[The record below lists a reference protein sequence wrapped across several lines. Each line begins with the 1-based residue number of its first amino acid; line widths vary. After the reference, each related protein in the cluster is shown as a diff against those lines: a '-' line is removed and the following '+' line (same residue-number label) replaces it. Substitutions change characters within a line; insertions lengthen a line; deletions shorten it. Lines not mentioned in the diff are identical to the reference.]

1 MKQTIPQFFEN
12 SVAQFPDN
20 IYLKEKTNDVYVGTS
35 YAEVHS
41 IVKSLAAGLYQTGLR
56 KGDRVAL
63 MCEGRNAWVIAELAM
78 LYIGVINV
86 PLSVKL
92 VEEDE
97 IVFRLRHSGVKYV
110 AVSENQAVKIR
121 SLIHKLPGTGM
132 VNFDLETT
140 AGDELSYQEL
150 LEKGRSFLAE
160 NGALMQEVFEAVQ
173 PDDAANICYTSGTTA
188 DPKGIILTHDNY
200 ISNVNQS
207 YTLMDIPS
215 TYTTLLILP
224 WDHSFAHT
232 CGIYC
237 MMGKGASLAS
247 VKVGKTGMET
257 LKNIPGNIK
266 EIKPN
271 LLLSVPALATNF
283 RKNIEKGIQDKGN
296 LINGLFKHA
305 LKISYKYNGMGFN
318 KGQGFTF
325 LYKPLIS
332 IYDKILFAKI
342 REGFGGK
349 LEYFVGGGALLDIEL
364 QRFFYAVG
372 MPMYQGYGLTEASP
386 VISSNSARKHK
397 LGSSGILAGFLD
409 LKILDDK
416 GNEMPVGEKGEIVI
430 KGGNVM
436 AGYWNNAEATSQ
448 TIKNGWLHTGDLGFM
463 DKDGFLHVLGRF
475 KSLLIGDDGEK
486 YSPEGIEEAIVAQ
499 SEYIEQCMLYNNQNA
514 YTTCLIYPNAAALK
528 RYLAAKL
535 PDADEAEI
543 LKAALQKIEDEINE
557 YKHNGKF
564 QHMFPH
570 RWLPSAIGV
579 LDEGFTEDNHMMNST
594 MKMVRGKITEFYR
607 ERINF
612 LYTHPAKE
620 ILNDVNVQAIKKLL
634 QS

>member
-12 SVAQFPDN
+12 SVRQFPDN
-20 IYLKEKTNDVYVGTS
+20 IYLKEKTADIYTGTRYKDVKLL
-35 YAEVHS
+35 
-41 IVKSLAAGLYQTGLR
+41 VKNLAAGFYSIGLR

-97 IVFRLRHSGVKYV
+97 IIFRLRHSGVKFV
-110 AVSENQAVKIR
+110 AVSENQAVKVR
-121 SLIHKLPGTGM
+121 SFIAKLTGTGII
-132 VNFDLETT
+132 NFDLET
-140 AGDELSYQEL
+140 GSGNELSYAEL
-150 LEKGRSFLAE
+150 LIKGDSFLNE
-160 NGALMQEVFEAVQ
+160 NQSLMQEVFDSVK

-188 DPKGIILTHDNY
+188 DPKGIILTHSNY

-207 YTLMDIPS
+207 YTLMDIPP

-266 EIKPN
+266 EMKPN

-283 RKNIEKGIQDKGN
+283 RKNIEKGIQDKGKI
-296 LINGLFKHA
+296 INGIFKHA
-305 LKISYKYNGMGFN
+305 LKISYKYNDLGFN
-318 KGQGFTF
+318 KGKGFTF
-325 LYKPLIS
+325 LYKPLIAL
-332 IYDKILFAKI
+332 YDKILFTKI
-342 REGFGGK
+342 REGFGGN

-397 LGSSGILAGFLD
+397 LGSSGILAGYLD
-409 LKILDDK
+409 LKILDEK

-430 KGGNVM
+430 RGGNVM
-436 AGYWNNAEATSQ
+436 AGYWNNADATTQ
-448 TIKNGWLHTGDLGFM
+448 TIKDGWLHTGDLGFM
-463 DKDGFLHVLGRF
+463 DNDGFLYVLGRF

-499 SEYIEQCMLYNNQNA
+499 SEFIEQCMLYNNQNA
-514 YTTCLIYPNAAALK
+514 YTTSLIYPNTSALK
-528 RYLAAKL
+528 RFLETKQLAAST
-535 PDADEAEI
+535 DEGI
-543 LKAALQKIEDEINE
+543 KAALQKIEDEIDE

-570 RWLPSAIGV
+570 RWLPAAIGV
-579 LDEGFTEDNHMMNST
+579 LGEGFTEDNHMMNST
-594 MKMVRGKITEFYR
+594 MKMVRGKITEYYR

-612 LYTHPAKE
+612 LYTHSAKE
-620 ILNDVNVQAIKKLL
+620 IANDANIQAMKKLL
-634 QS
+634 G

>member
-20 IYLKEKTNDVYVGTS
+20 IYLKEKTNDVYIGTS
-35 YAEVHS
+35 YAEVQT

-92 VEEDE
+92 VEEEE

-121 SLIHKLPGTGM
+121 GLIHKLPGTGII
-132 VNFDLETT
+132 NFDLEVST
-140 AGDELSYQEL
+140 GDELSYQEL
-150 LEKGRSFLAE
+150 LRKGRSFLAE
-160 NGALMQEVFEAVQ
+160 NDALMQEVFDAVQ

-535 PDADEAEI
+535 PDAGEAEI

>member
-1 MKQTIPQFFEN
+1 MKQTIPQFFEK

-20 IYLKEKTNDVYVGTS
+20 IYLKEKTNDVYIGTS
-35 YAEVHS
+35 YAEVQT
-41 IVKSLAAGLYQTGLR
+41 IVKNLAAGLYHAGLR
-56 KGDRVAL
+56 KGERVAL

-78 LYIGVINV
+78 LYLGVINV

-110 AVSENQAVKIR
+110 AISENQAVKVR
-121 SLIHKLPGTGM
+121 SLIPKLPGTGM
-132 VNFDLETT
+132 INFDL
-140 AGDELSYQEL
+140 AVSSVNELSYQEL
-150 LEKGRSFLAE
+150 LLKGESFLAE
-160 NGALMQEVFEAVQ
+160 NASLMQEVFDAVQ

-200 ISNVNQS
+200 ITNVNQS
-207 YTLMDIPS
+207 YTLMDIPPS
-215 TYTTLLILP
+215 YTTLLILP

-318 KGQGFTF
+318 KGQGLTF
-325 LYKPLIS
+325 LYKPLIKL
-332 IYDKILFAKI
+332 YDKILFAKI

-397 LGSSGILAGFLD
+397 LGSSGILAGNLD

-436 AGYWNNAEATSQ
+436 AGYWNNAEATAQ
-448 TIKNGWLHTGDLGFM
+448 TIINGWLHTGDLGFM

-528 RYLAAKL
+528 RHLAVKQL
-535 PDADEAEI
+535 DAGSMEGI
-543 LKAALQKIEDEINE
+543 KAALQKIEDEIDE
-557 YKHNGKF
+557 YKHNGRF

-620 ILNDVNVQAIKKLL
+620 ILNDKNVQAMKKLL
-634 QS
+634 GS